1 VQIFRPYIDWEKS
14 AAFLDDL
21 RLGKQ
26 RVEAKQV
33 IRIVLRR
40 LGLIDDGSRGWWNHP
55 IVLMYFNNGEP
66 YLEDLV
72 NYFNATVREW
82 TKRNRRNF
90 LTLDDLIPFIERV
103 RGISGTPVT
112 HMHEL
117 EYRRVLLMKNPCY
130 YLKKLSPKE
139 LEEILE
145 TEPVTI
151 SGVNTWLFKRYE
163 SYRELVAML
172 RRGEVPCN
180 LRFQR

>member
-1 VQIFRPYIDWEKS
+1 
-14 AAFLDDL
+14 
-21 RLGKQ
+21 
-26 RVEAKQV
+26 
-33 IRIVLRR
+33 
-40 LGLIDDGSRGWWNHP
+40 
-55 IVLMYFNNGEP
+55 
-66 YLEDLV
+66 
-72 NYFNATVREW
+72 VREW

-112 HMHEL
+112 HVHEL

-163 SYRELVAML
+163 IYRELVAML

>member
-1 VQIFRPYIDWEKS
+1 MQIFRPYIDWEKS

-103 RGISGTPVT
+103 R
-112 HMHEL
+112 
-117 EYRRVLLMKNPCY
+117 
-130 YLKKLSPKE
+130 
-139 LEEILE
+139 
-145 TEPVTI
+145 
-151 SGVNTWLFKRYE
+151 
-163 SYRELVAML
+163 
-172 RRGEVPCN
+172 
-180 LRFQR
+180 